1 MAKKK
6 SNPVTPGRRFYRGQD
21 FSNITKKKGEK
32 SLIKNLPGTGGRNSQ
47 GRRTADHRGG
57 RVRRK
62 YRTIDFKRNKFDI
75 EGRIKA
81 IEYDPNRSAW
91 IALVFYADGEKRYI
105 IAPEGIKVEDIIKAG
120 PGSPVSIGNSLPLS
134 EIPPGTFIHNIELQ
148 PGRGGALA
156 RGAGAT
162 AQILALE
169 GKYAHVRL
177 PSGEVRLVLSTC
189 SATVGRVGN
198 ISHDTISDGKAGR
211 RRWKGRRP
219 RVRGVAKNPVDHPLG
234 GGEGRSAGGRHPVSR
249 TGIPAKGYRT
259 RNPKKHSSQYIIK
272 RRRIK
277 RRRK

>member
-21 FSNITKKKGEK
+21 FSGVTKKEAEK
-32 SLIKNLPGTGGRNSQ
+32 SLTKYLHSTGGRNSG

-57 RVRRK
+57 RVKRK
-62 YRTIDFKRNKFDI
+62 YRIIDFKRNKL
-75 EGRIKA
+75 EVQGKIKA

-91 IALVFYADGEKRYI
+91 IALVFYVDGEKRYI
-105 IAPEGIKVEDIIKAG
+105 IAPEGLKVGDFIQAG
-120 PGSPVSIGNSLPLS
+120 KGSPVSVGNCLPLS
-134 EIPPGTFIHNIELQ
+134 EIPPGTFIHNIELE
-148 PGRGGALA
+148 PNRGGVLA

-162 AQILALE
+162 AQILAIE

-177 PSGEVRLVLSTC
+177 PSGEVRLIPSAC

-211 RRWKGRRP
+211 RRWKGKRP

-249 TGIPAKGYRT
+249 TGVPAKGYRT
-259 RNPKKHSSQYIIK
+259 RNPKKQSSQYIIK